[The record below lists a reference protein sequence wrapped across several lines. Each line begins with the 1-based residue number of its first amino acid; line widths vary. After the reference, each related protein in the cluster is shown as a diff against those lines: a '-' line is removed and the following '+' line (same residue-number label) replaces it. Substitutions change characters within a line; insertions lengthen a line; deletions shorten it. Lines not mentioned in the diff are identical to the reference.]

1 MHSYFF
7 FKERHAALSDL
18 SCFTEMKCVILYSAL
33 LLVILLGSGHTLV
46 APDEHTKRQW
56 IITIGKTLEKLD
68 RTDLPSTPT
77 PTPVTPVIVKVI

>member
-1 MHSYFF
+1 MY
-7 FKERHAALSDL
+7 
-18 SCFTEMKCVILYSAL
+18 CFNT
-33 LLVILLGSGHTLV
+33 GSGHTLV

-77 PTPVTPVIVKVI
+77 PGTPVISKVSYCIKKNIVLFRRRRGEGLNPEEVKMFFDENNY

>member
-1 MHSYFF
+1 
-7 FKERHAALSDL
+7 
-18 SCFTEMKCVILYSAL
+18 MKCVLRKSYPLFCPSTS
-33 LLVILLGSGHTLV
+33 VIFLGSGHTLV

-77 PTPVTPVIVKVI
+77 PTPVTPVIVKVIELSPVISKLT